1 MKYLKLFFPLMV
13 VLSTISV
20 KAVASVYDLQGLLID
35 RGEVEY
41 RNISFDQHSN
51 SNSAVLTVTKK
62 ERAYGESNDV
72 DSLDSLVITFPEL
85 EKLVVKNF
93 RKLDDR
99 RFRAVV
105 ANFWIYKE
113 VIVEVRVSEWYT
125 DANVDIEVY
134 VSEKGVFVNPENG
147 SKGLR
152 ILNAHG
158 SLRDVTPTRV
168 ADIEKTI
175 LEGKSISLS
184 LRDRVSVFDRYNAGF
199 VVNTSWLGHGNKDI
213 IVGKN
218 DFPLS
223 EADFIAPIAIVI
235 ENAGQDGPLVKVKYR
250 RENDAP
256 FEYTY
261 PQRLL
266 DLLKA
271 ECSGGDCQASMP
283 E

>member
-1 MKYLKLFFPLMV
+1 MKYLKLFFPLVV

-20 KAVASVYDLQGLLID
+20 KAVASVYDLQNLLID

-41 RNISFDQHSN
+41 RNISFDNHSN
-51 SNSAVLTVTKK
+51 ANSAVLTVSKK
-62 ERAYGESNDV
+62 EREFGEFNDV
-72 DSLDSLVITFPEL
+72 VSLESLVITFPEL

-93 RKLDDR
+93 RRLDDR

-113 VIVEVRVSEWYT
+113 VIVEIQVSEWY
-125 DANVDIEVY
+125 AGSSVDIDVY
-134 VSEKGVFVNPENG
+134 ISEKGVFAISENG
-147 SKGLR
+147 NKGLSV
-152 ILNAHG
+152 LHAHG

-184 LRDRVSVFDRYNAGF
+184 LRDRVSVLDRYNSGF
-199 VVNTSWLGHGNKDI
+199 LINTSWLGHGNKNI

-218 DFPLS
+218 AFSSS
-223 EADFIAPIAIVI
+223 EADFIEPIAIVI
-235 ENAGQDGPLVKVKYR
+235 ENVGQDGPTVKVKYR
-250 RENDAP
+250 KKNEPLIHD
-256 FEYTY
+256 TY
-261 PQRLL
+261 PERLA

-271 ECSGGDCQASMP
+271 GCSGGSCESYKS